1 MGRLAHSGIAEI
13 AVIGKNFTADE
24 RGSTRIK
31 KSGVKADSSLRF
43 GMTTLKW
50 DRLGCFR

>member
-24 RGSTRIK
+24 RGSTRIRK
-31 KSGVKADSSLRF
+31 GGTKADSSLRF
-43 GMTTLKW
+43 GMTSVP
-50 DRLGCFR
+50 